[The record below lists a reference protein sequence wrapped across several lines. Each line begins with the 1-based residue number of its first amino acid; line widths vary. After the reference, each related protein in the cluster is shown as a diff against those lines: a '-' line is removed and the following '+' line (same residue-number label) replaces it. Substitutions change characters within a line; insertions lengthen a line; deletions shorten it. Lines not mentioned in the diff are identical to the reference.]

1 MNKEKYLQIFKYLFE
16 FSKLRSKPVRDILSS
31 KNYLD
36 VIWFSNIPVNEK
48 IDCVIHDN
56 FTNEGGHW
64 LKVSKPKEPEK
75 PIFPNPPK
83 TLEKWIIPE
92 SLLNKDELPELLQEI
107 EIEEQILKIEDY
119 PEIKTEFE
127 EYCETKWF
135 NDSDNYWK
143 EKEIYDEKYRIYD
156 KVNSVYKRLFSI
168 YNKSQQ
174 FGEEYE
180 LIIGVGLM
188 HFKESDDTPLICRHI
203 LSAKT
208 EIQFEFSKRDSSII
222 VSQSLENGLVIET
235 DAIIDLFDQFDSN
248 DIIEAEK
255 RAKELIK
262 EKELV
267 NPFDKDIHEVLQL
280 LSERIKP
287 GDGKYKEVVSKSKD
301 VATKETIFYTPSL
314 ILRKRDTRSYTSMY
328 EKIIEDIKDTTEPQI
343 PTLDD
348 LVAEISE
355 VDSNEAFEE
364 NEKTEL
370 NPNDTIYFPNK
381 FNDEQI
387 SIIKKARRN
396 NKVLVQGPPGTGK
409 SHTISNLI
417 CHLLANGKKVLVT
430 AQKPRALEV
439 LKDKLPDEFKNLTVN
454 LLSGDS
460 SSIKDLEASV
470 NTINDELSNTDIDN
484 LKREIEDLEQE
495 LITLKTDRAYN
506 TNELLKIK
514 EKSTRSININP
525 KYNGTLTEIG
535 ASIDSDKL
543 NFDWYKD
550 DYDKYDDV
558 ETFEKLKTYIPQY
571 KYYSNVDISIYN
583 YQLPKVQDLFEIAVL
598 KDFISAQNRVIRNDL
613 SKDNCNIIKASD
625 FSKVK
630 ELLNELH
637 AIFKKIEKIY
647 LLQKEE
653 IISDSLKNN
662 KHRWFEK
669 IEKSALILNE
679 LQKTDLRYKDRNL
692 EIELPKNKSLISLKN
707 DAKVLLEY
715 LKAGNP
721 LSGVSFKI
729 KRTFLPKDIKEK
741 LYFIE
746 GVLVNGSPCDTEKE
760 FKNVLEDIRIKQN
773 FIELNDIWQTNV
785 EQNKYEP
792 KFNHFEKLV
801 SQVQQLINNIDTS
814 FNKIQELKR
823 NSSISISDFNS
834 ETVSSYLTDVT
845 NTVDL
850 QRLDNYVQQRSDLSN
865 KLTQSQ
871 IHPIGKEISDA
882 LFELDLSK
890 FKLLIDQLV
899 GLHKDFENY
908 RLFRDLENELNTC
921 FPSIIEAISESKFS
935 ETQIPELEQA
945 ILFKHATN
953 EVTRLL
959 SKDVEFE
966 LKEKLKSYD
975 SIEESLIAKLSS
987 KKSWVYVLENLNA
1000 NRSLRQHLEA
1010 WVQAVKKIG
1019 KTGKGKRALKFRKI
1033 AQEQMEY
1040 CKTSVPCWIM
1050 PLYKVT
1056 ETIQPEIGIYDYV
1069 IVDEASQLGPDAI
1082 FLLYISKNIIIV
1094 GDDKQTSPEYTGI
1107 DSNAMT
1113 PFINRHLTGI
1123 PYKDFYGTES
1133 SFFDHASRFCE
1144 GRIVLREHFR
1154 CMPEIIEFSN
1164 KLFYASDGKGLFP
1177 LKQYSENRLE
1187 PLMHHYCQN
1196 GFTEG
1201 RNTNIRNEQE
1211 AQAISDKIHE
1221 IINDERYEGKSI
1233 GVISLQGNA
1242 QSTLIETI
1250 LIKQIGEKEFKK
1262 RKIICGNS
1270 ASFQGDER
1278 DIIFLSLVTAH
1289 NHTRS
1294 ALTKDTDER
1303 RFNVAVSRAIEQV
1316 WLFHSVLLEDL
1327 SNSNDLRF
1335 KLLDHFLNY
1344 KPSTSPI
1351 STPIE
1356 RTLGNQP
1363 APFDSWFEVDV
1374 FNDIVNRGFSVKPQY
1389 EVAKGKYRIDL
1400 VAFFPDGTKIAIECD
1415 GDKWHGADKYQ
1426 DDMLRQKVLERCGWQ
1441 FFRIRGGEYYSN
1453 KEKVLEPLWKIF
1465 EENSVELP
1473 VEKEEIPESKTEL
1486 IEDVETI
1493 DSHNSEENNITK
1505 NESDVPGE
1513 HIENHTINVT
1523 TPQQHDLF
1531 TNNSDKII
1539 RYFNLYSSGIYIM
1552 SEEEKTD
1559 AEFVLPIKIS
1569 QKQGYLLQCY
1579 ESGHV
1584 NKVYVSVLLSKKLDK
1599 EYMNGLNS
1607 KDSLKKITIIE
1618 KEEILGIFFQEN
1630 GIKKFK
1636 AHLTENISCREQLH
1650 LQGYKVSYIN
1660 YSNIEYLILPIST
1673 YNEIRRLVFQSF
1685 TANGKPLLNDY
1696 YSNEWRA
1703 LQPYLKTNK
1712 QENRT
1717 NEPKSI
1723 EVPSKNS
1730 IKQSNTD
1737 FQFMS
1742 INELIESYFE
1752 ILETQNRTIL
1762 NIIDHLPP
1770 QTSQF
1775 FPIYGFSLLNRN
1787 IKIAEKLK
1795 KQQKEKLFFA
1805 ISAFERSKEF
1815 YSHNTV
1821 QGILDDSRIA
1831 QSYVADQITW
1841 NILRQNIS
1849 LEDVK
1854 LFLQFYEKKE
1864 STAYKKMLCAYDFK
1878 KYKDELVFEKAKIVS
1893 RQKIKLND
1901 IVKLNYLHNDK
1912 ELIVQLVENHKD
1924 GIVKENGIQKIKI
1937 NSPLAISLLGKT
1949 QGDEIKIGT
1958 TETYV
1963 KILEILN

>member
-36 VIWFSNIPVNEK
+36 IIWFSNIPVNEK
-48 IDCVIHDN
+48 IDCIIHDN

-83 TLEKWIIPE
+83 TIEKWIIPE

-107 EIEEQILKIEDY
+107 EIEEQTLKLEDY
-119 PEIKTEFE
+119 PEIKSEFE

-135 NDSDNYWK
+135 QDSDNYWK
-143 EKEIYDEKYRIYD
+143 EKEIYDEKYRVYD
-156 KVNSVYKRLFSI
+156 QVNSVYKRLFSI

-174 FGEEYE
+174 FGDEYE

-255 RAKELIK
+255 RGKELIK

-267 NPFDKDIHEVLQL
+267 NPFDDDIHEVLQL

-287 GDGKYKEVVSKSKD
+287 GDGKYKEELSKSKE
-301 VATKETIFYTPSL
+301 VSTKETIFFAPSL

-328 EKIIEDIKDTTEPQI
+328 EKIIEDIKETTEPQI

-348 LVAEISE
+348 LVSE
-355 VDSNEAFEE
+355 TSEFDSNKAFEE
-364 NEKTEL
+364 TEKTEL
-370 NPNDTIYFPNK
+370 NTNDTIYFPNK
-381 FNDEQI
+381 FNDEQV
-387 SIIKKARRN
+387 SIIKKSRRN
-396 NKVLVQGPPGTGK
+396 NKILVQGPPGTGK

-495 LITLKTDRAYN
+495 LTTLKNDRAYN

-514 EKSTRSININP
+514 EKSSRSFSVNP

-535 ASIDSDKL
+535 ASLDSDKL

-550 DYDKYDDV
+550 AFDKFEDI
-558 ETFEKLKTYIPQY
+558 ETFGKLKSYIPQY
-571 KYYSNVDISIYN
+571 DFYSKVDVSVYN
-583 YQLPKVQDLFEIAVL
+583 YQLPHAQDLFDIA
-598 KDFISAQNRVIRNDL
+598 DFQEFKNIQEKIVKNNI
-613 SKDNCNIIKASD
+613 SKDNCNIIKAND
-625 FSKVK
+625 FTEVIVVLKD
-630 ELLNELH
+630 LL

-647 LLQKEE
+647 LPQKQE
-653 IISDSLKNN
+653 IINDSLKNN

-669 IEKSALILNE
+669 IEKSALVLNE

-692 EIELPKNKSLISLKN
+692 EIEFPKNKSLISLKN

-715 LKAGNP
+715 LKAGNT
-721 LSGVSFKI
+721 LSGMSFKI
-729 KRTFLPKDIKEK
+729 KKTFLPKEIKEK
-741 LYFIE
+741 LYFVE
-746 GVLVNGSPCDTEKE
+746 SVLVNGSPCDTDKE
-760 FKNVLEDIRIKQN
+760 FENVLEDIRIRQN
-773 FIELNDIWQTNV
+773 FIELNDIWQTNE
-785 EQNKYEP
+785 EQNKYEQ
-792 KFNHFEKLV
+792 KFNHFENLV
-801 SQVQQLINNIDTS
+801 SQVQQIINNIDTS
-814 FNKIQELKR
+814 LGKIKELKSI
-823 NSSISISDFNS
+823 SSITVSDFNS
-834 ETVSSYLTDVT
+834 ETVSLYLTDVE
-845 NTVDL
+845 NTVSL
-850 QRLDNYVQQRSDLSN
+850 LRLDNYEKHRSDLSN
-865 KLTQSQ
+865 KLTQPD

-882 LFELDLSK
+882 LFELDLSEYNQ
-890 FKLLIDQLV
+890 LIDQLEK
-899 GLHKDFENY
+899 LHEDSKNY
-908 RLFRDLENELNTC
+908 KFFKDLETELNNY
-921 FPSIIEAISESKFS
+921 FPAVINAISENEFS
-935 ETQIPELEQA
+935 ERQIPELEQA

-959 SKDVEFE
+959 SKDVEYE

-975 SIEESLIAKLSS
+975 STEESLIAKLSS

-1000 NRSLRQHLEA
+1000 NRNLRQHLEA

-1033 AQEQMEY
+1033 AQEEMEY

-1056 ETIQPEIGIYDYV
+1056 ETIQPEKGIYDYV
-1069 IVDEASQLGPDAI
+1069 IIDEASQLGPDAI

-1094 GDDKQTSPEYTGI
+1094 GDDKQTSPEYIGV
-1107 DSNAMT
+1107 DANAMS
-1113 PFINRHLTGI
+1113 PFINRHLGGI
-1123 PYKDFYGTES
+1123 PFKNFYGTEY

-1196 GFTEG
+1196 GFVEG
-1201 RNTNIRNEQE
+1201 QSSNIRNEQE
-1211 AQAISDKIHE
+1211 AQAISNRIYK
-1221 IINDERYEGKSI
+1221 IINDERYKGKSL
-1233 GVISLQGNA
+1233 GVICLQGNA
-1242 QSTLIETI
+1242 QSALIETI
-1250 LIKQIGEKEFKK
+1250 LIKQIGEKEFKS

-1278 DIIFLSLVTAH
+1278 DIIFLSLVTATNH
-1289 NHTRS
+1289 NRS
-1294 ALTKDTDER
+1294 ALTRPEDER
-1303 RFNVAVSRAIEQV
+1303 RFNVAVSRAIEQI
-1316 WLFHSVLLEDL
+1316 WLFHSILPEDL

-1344 KPSTSPI
+1344 KPSTPPI
-1351 STPIE
+1351 STPIK

-1374 FNDIVNRGFSVKPQY
+1374 FNDIVNKGFSIKPQY

-1453 KEKVLEPLWKIF
+1453 KEKALEPLWNIF
-1465 EENSVELP
+1465 EEHSVKLP
-1473 VEKEEIPESKTEL
+1473 VVKTEITDSKTEILEEVEIIDSSVSSENEIVEKEEESEWESKTCFWSS
-1486 IEDVETI
+1486 VEKT
-1493 DSHNSEENNITK
+1493 DYKYAPNKEAWYKKKEFSEEHFENQNLNITT
-1505 NESDVPGE
+1505 S
-1513 HIENHTINVT
+1513 
-1523 TPQQHDLF
+1523 QQQDLF
-1531 TNNSDKII
+1531 TNNPDKII
-1539 RYFNLYSSGIYIM
+1539 RYFNLYNSGIYVM

-1559 AEFVLPIKIS
+1559 ANFVLPIKTS
-1569 QKQGYLLQCY
+1569 QKQGYLMQCY

-1584 NKVYVSVLLSKKLDK
+1584 NKVYVSTLLSKKQDK
-1599 EYMNGLNS
+1599 EYMNGLNL

-1618 KEEILGIFFQEN
+1618 NEEILGIYFQEN

-1650 LQGYKVSYIN
+1650 LQGYKVAYKDFH
-1660 YSNIEYLILPIST
+1660 NIEYHILPLSI

-1685 TANGKPLLNDY
+1685 TANGKPTNNSY
-1696 YSNEWRA
+1696 YSNEWSVI
-1703 LQPYLKTNK
+1703 
-1712 QENRT
+1712 NRYSREFT
-1717 NEPKSI
+1717 ERQKPLDIFDTINEPS
-1723 EVPSKNS
+1723 ES
-1730 IKQSNTD
+1730 D
-1737 FQFMS
+1737 YL
-1742 INELIESYFE
+1742 NE
-1752 ILETQNRTIL
+1752 
-1762 NIIDHLPP
+1762 
-1770 QTSQF
+1770 
-1775 FPIYGFSLLNRN
+1775 
-1787 IKIAEKLK
+1787 IAE
-1795 KQQKEKLFFA
+1795 
-1805 ISAFERSKEF
+1805 
-1815 YSHNTV
+1815 
-1821 QGILDDSRIA
+1821 DS
-1831 QSYVADQITW
+1831 
-1841 NILRQNIS
+1841 
-1849 LEDVK
+1849 
-1854 LFLQFYEKKE
+1854 
-1864 STAYKKMLCAYDFK
+1864 
-1878 KYKDELVFEKAKIVS
+1878 
-1893 RQKIKLND
+1893 
-1901 IVKLNYLHNDK
+1901 IVKINYLHNDK
-1912 ELIVQLVENHKD
+1912 ELNVQLVENHRE
-1924 GIVKENGIQKIKI
+1924 GIDKENGIQKIQLDT
-1937 NSPLAISLLGKT
+1937 PLAISLLGKK
-1949 QGDEIKIGT
+1949 QGEEIRIGT

-1963 KILEILN
+1963 KILKILN

>member
-36 VIWFSNIPVNEK
+36 IIWFSNIPVNEK

-75 PIFPNPPK
+75 PIFPNPPM
-83 TLEKWIIPE
+83 TLEKWIISE
-92 SLLNKDELPELLQEI
+92 SLLNKDELPELQQEI
-107 EIEEQILKIEDY
+107 EIEEQTLKLEDY
-119 PEIKTEFE
+119 PEIKSEFE

-156 KVNSVYKRLFSI
+156 QVNSVYKRLFSI

-180 LIIGVGLM
+180 LIIGVGLL

-287 GDGKYKEVVSKSKD
+287 GDGEYKEELCKSKE
-301 VATKETIFYTPSL
+301 VATKETIFYAPSL

-328 EKIIEDIKDTTEPQI
+328 EKIIEDIKDIPEPQI

-348 LVAEISE
+348 LVAEVSG
-355 VDSNEAFEE
+355 VDSCKAFAET
-364 NEKTEL
+364 EKAEL
-370 NPNDTIYFPNK
+370 NPDETIYFPNK

-387 SIIKKARRN
+387 SIIKKARLN

-430 AQKPRALEV
+430 AYTKRALEV
-439 LKDKLPDEFKNLTVN
+439 LKDKLPNEFKNLTVN

-495 LITLKTDRAYN
+495 LTTLKNDRAYN

-514 EKSTRSININP
+514 EKSTRSISVNP

-535 ASIDSDKL
+535 ASLDSDKL

-550 DYDKYDDV
+550 DYEKYDDV
-558 ETFEKLKTYIPQY
+558 ETLEKLKSYIPEY
-571 KYYSNVDISIYN
+571 KYYSKADISVYN
-583 YQLPKVQDLFEIAVL
+583 YQLPEVQDLFDIV
-598 KDFISAQNRVIRNDL
+598 DFQEFNNIQNRVVKNNL

-625 FSKVK
+625 FTKVK
-630 ELLNELH
+630 EILNELL

-647 LLQKEE
+647 LPQKQE
-653 IISDSLKNN
+653 IIIDSLKNN

-669 IEKSALILNE
+669 IEKSVLVLKE

-692 EIELPKNKSLISLKN
+692 EIEFPKNKSLISLKN

-715 LKAGNP
+715 LKAGNA

-729 KRTFLPKDIKEK
+729 KRTFLPKEIKEK

-746 GVLVNGSPCDTEKE
+746 SVLVNGSPCDTEKE
-760 FKNVLEDIRIKQN
+760 FENVLEDIRIKQN
-773 FIELNDIWQTNV
+773 FIELNDIWQINE
-785 EQNKYEP
+785 EQNNYEK

-801 SQVQQLINNIDTS
+801 SQVQQIINDIDTS
-814 FNKIQELKR
+814 FSKIQELK
-823 NSSISISDFNS
+823 SISNITVLDFDS
-834 ETVSSYLTDVT
+834 ETVSSYLTDVE
-845 NTVDL
+845 NTVL
-850 QRLDNYVQQRSDLSN
+850 LLRLDNYLQHRSELSN
-865 KLTQSQ
+865 KLTHPN

-882 LFELDLSK
+882 LFEHDLSK
-890 FKLLIDQLV
+890 YRQLIDQLV
-899 GLHKDFENY
+899 NLHEEFKNY
-908 RLFRDLENELNTC
+908 RLFKDLENELNNR
-921 FPSIIEAISESKFS
+921 FPSLIEAISESKFS
-935 ETQIPELEQA
+935 ETQIPELKQA

-959 SKDVEFE
+959 SKDVECE

-1019 KTGKGKRALKFRKI
+1019 KTGKGKRALKFRKV
-1033 AQEQMEY
+1033 AQEEMEY

-1056 ETIQPEIGIYDYV
+1056 ETIQPEKGIYDYV
-1069 IVDEASQLGPDAI
+1069 IIDEASQLGPDAI

-1094 GDDKQTSPEYTGI
+1094 GDDKQTSPEYIGV
-1107 DSNAMT
+1107 DANAMS
-1113 PFINRHLTGI
+1113 PFINRHLEGI
-1123 PYKDFYGTES
+1123 PFKNFYGTEY

-1187 PLMHHYCQN
+1187 PLMHLYCQN
-1196 GFTEG
+1196 GFVEG
-1201 RNTNIRNEQE
+1201 QSSNIRNEQE
-1211 AQAISDKIHE
+1211 AKAISDKIYE
-1221 IINDERYEGKSI
+1221 IVNDERYNGKSI
-1233 GVISLQGNA
+1233 GVICLQGNA
-1242 QSTLIETI
+1242 QSALIETL
-1250 LIKQIGEKEFKK
+1250 LIKQIGEKEFKG

-1278 DIIFLSLVTAH
+1278 DIIFLSLVTATNH
-1289 NHTRS
+1289 NRS
-1294 ALTKDTDER
+1294 ALTRPEDER
-1303 RFNVAVSRAIEQV
+1303 RFNVAVSRAIEQI
-1316 WLFHSVLLEDL
+1316 WLFHSILPEDL

-1344 KPSTSPI
+1344 KPSTPPI

-1374 FNDIVNRGFSVKPQY
+1374 FNDIVNKGFRVKPQY

-1453 KEKVLEPLWKIF
+1453 KEKALEPLWKIF
-1465 EENSVELP
+1465 EEHSFELSL
-1473 VEKEEIPESKTEL
+1473 VKTAMPESKIEILEEVEIVASSVSSENEIVEKDEEL
-1486 IEDVETI
+1486 EWESKTCFWSSVEKPGYRYASNK
-1493 DSHNSEENNITK
+1493 DAWYKKKEFSEEHLETQ
-1505 NESDVPGE
+1505 D
-1513 HIENHTINVT
+1513 INVST
-1523 TPQQHDLF
+1523 LQQQDLF
-1531 TNNSDKII
+1531 TNNPDKII

-1559 AEFVLPIKIS
+1559 AKFVLPIKTS

-1584 NKVYVSVLLSKKLDK
+1584 NKVYISTLLSKKQDK
-1599 EYMNGLNS
+1599 EYMNGLNP
-1607 KDSLKKITIIE
+1607 KDSLRKITIIE
-1618 KEEILGIFFQEN
+1618 KEEILGIYFQEN
-1630 GIKKFK
+1630 GVEKFK

-1650 LQGYKVSYIN
+1650 LQGYKVAYKD
-1660 YSNIEYLILPIST
+1660 YHNIEYHILPFGI

-1685 TANGKPLLNDY
+1685 TANGKPTNNSY
-1696 YSNEWRA
+1696 YSNEWSVINR
-1703 LQPYLKTNK
+1703 YSRKINEGNK
-1712 QENRT
+1712 PLNIFDTISESPESDYI
-1717 NEPKSI
+1717 NEIK
-1723 EVPSKNS
+1723 VNS
-1730 IKQSNTD
+1730 IVK
-1737 FQFMS
+1737 
-1742 INELIESYFE
+1742 IN
-1752 ILETQNRTIL
+1752 
-1762 NIIDHLPP
+1762 
-1770 QTSQF
+1770 
-1775 FPIYGFSLLNRN
+1775 
-1787 IKIAEKLK
+1787 
-1795 KQQKEKLFFA
+1795 
-1805 ISAFERSKEF
+1805 
-1815 YSHNTV
+1815 YSH
-1821 QGILDDSRIA
+1821 D
-1831 QSYVADQITW
+1831 
-1841 NILRQNIS
+1841 
-1849 LEDVK
+1849 
-1854 LFLQFYEKKE
+1854 
-1864 STAYKKMLCAYDFK
+1864 
-1878 KYKDELVFEKAKIVS
+1878 
-1893 RQKIKLND
+1893 
-1901 IVKLNYLHNDK
+1901 DK
-1912 ELIVQLVENHKD
+1912 ELNVQLVENHRE
-1924 GIVKENGIQKIKI
+1924 GIDKENGIQKIKLDT
-1937 NSPLAISLLGKT
+1937 PLAISLLGKK
-1949 QGDEIKIGT
+1949 QGEEIRIDKT
-1958 TETYV
+1958 DTYV
-1963 KILEILN
+1963 KILKILN

>member
-48 IDCVIHDN
+48 IDCVTHES

-64 LKVSKPKEPEK
+64 LKVCKPKEPEK

-83 TLEKWIIPE
+83 SLKKWIIPE

-107 EIEEQILKIEDY
+107 EIEEKTLRLEDY
-119 PEIKTEFE
+119 PEIKSEFE
-127 EYCETKWF
+127 EYCENKWF

-156 KVNSVYKRLFSI
+156 QVNSVYKRLFSI

-267 NPFDKDIHEVLQL
+267 NPFDNDIHEVLQL

-287 GDGKYKEVVSKSKD
+287 GDGKYKEEISKSKE
-301 VATKETIFYTPSL
+301 VATKETIFYAPSL

-328 EKIIEDIKDTTEPQI
+328 EKIIEDIKEISEPQI

-348 LVAEISE
+348 LVAEIGE
-355 VDSNEAFEE
+355 TDSNKNFAKT
-364 NEKTEL
+364 EKTEL

-387 SIIKKARRN
+387 SIIKKARLN

-430 AQKPRALEV
+430 AYTKRALEV
-439 LKDKLPDEFKNLTVN
+439 LKDKLPNEFKNLTVN

-484 LKREIEDLEQE
+484 LKKEIEELEQE
-495 LITLKTDRAYN
+495 LTTLKTDRAFN

-514 EKSTRSININP
+514 EKSTRSISINP

-535 ASIDSDKL
+535 ASLDSDKVS
-543 NFDWYKD
+543 FDWYKD
-550 DYDKYDDV
+550 DYDKYGDV
-558 ETFEKLKTYIPQY
+558 ETLEKLKSYIPQY

-583 YQLPKVQDLFEIAVL
+583 YQLPKVQDLFEISVFKEFISTQNKVL
-598 KDFISAQNRVIRNDL
+598 KNNL

-630 ELLNELH
+630 EILNELH
-637 AIFKKIEKIY
+637 LIFKKIEKIY
-647 LLQKEE
+647 LQQKEE
-653 IISDSLKNN
+653 IVSDSLKNN

-669 IEKSALILNE
+669 IEKSALVLNE
-679 LQKTDLRYKDRNL
+679 LQKIDLRYKDRNL
-692 EIELPKNKSLISLKN
+692 EIEFPKNKSLISLKN

-715 LKAGNP
+715 LKAGNA
-721 LSGVSFKI
+721 LSGVGFKI
-729 KRTFLPKDIKEK
+729 KKTFLPKDVKEK

-746 GVLVNGSPCDTEKE
+746 GVLVNGSPCDTEQE
-760 FKNVLEDIRIKQN
+760 FENVLEDIRIKQN
-773 FIELNDIWQTNV
+773 FIELNDIWQTNE
-785 EQNKYEP
+785 EQKNYEHR
-792 KFNHFEKLV
+792 FNHFEKLV
-801 SQVQQLINNIDTS
+801 SQVQQIISDIDTS
-814 FNKIQELKR
+814 FNKIQELK
-823 NSSISISDFNS
+823 SISNISVSDFNS
-834 ETVSSYLTDVT
+834 KTVSSYLTDVE
-845 NTVDL
+845 NTESLL
-850 QRLDNYVQQRSDLSN
+850 QLDNYVQNRRDLSN
-865 KLTQSQ
+865 KLAQPN
-871 IHPIGKEISDA
+871 IHPIGKEISET

-890 FKLLIDQLV
+890 YKQLIDQLV
-899 GLHKDFENY
+899 NFHEEFKDY
-908 RLFRDLENELNTC
+908 RLFKDLENELNNS
-921 FPSIIEAISESKFS
+921 FPCLLEAISESKFS

-959 SKDVEFE
+959 SKDVECE
-966 LKEKLKSYD
+966 HKEKLKSYD

-1033 AQEQMEY
+1033 AQEEMEY

-1056 ETIQPEIGIYDYV
+1056 ETIQPERGIYDYV
-1069 IVDEASQLGPDAI
+1069 IIDEASQLGPDAI

-1094 GDDKQTSPEYTGI
+1094 GDDKQTSPEYIGV
-1107 DSNAMT
+1107 DANAMS
-1113 PFINRHLTGI
+1113 PFINRHLGGI
-1123 PYKDFYGTES
+1123 PFKNFYGTEY

-1187 PLMHHYCQN
+1187 PLMHYYCQN
-1196 GFTEG
+1196 GFVEG
-1201 RNTNIRNEQE
+1201 QSSNIRNEQE
-1211 AQAISDKIHE
+1211 AQAVSDKIYE
-1221 IINDERYEGKSI
+1221 IVNNERYDGKSI
-1233 GVISLQGNA
+1233 GVICLQGNA
-1242 QSTLIETI
+1242 QSALIESL
-1250 LIKQIGEKEFKK
+1250 LIKQIGEKEFKS

-1278 DIIFLSLVTAH
+1278 DIIFLSLVTASNH
-1289 NHTRS
+1289 NRS
-1294 ALTKDTDER
+1294 ALTRPEDER
-1303 RFNVAVSRAIEQV
+1303 RFNVAVSRAIEQI
-1316 WLFHSVLLEDL
+1316 WLFHSILPEDL

-1344 KPSTSPI
+1344 KPSTPPI

-1374 FNDIVNRGFSVKPQY
+1374 FNDIVNKGFSVKPQY

-1453 KEKVLEPLWKIF
+1453 KEKALEPLWKIF
-1465 EENSVELP
+1465 EEHSVELP
-1473 VEKEEIPESKTEL
+1473 SIKTEIPESK
-1486 IEDVETI
+1486 IEIIEEVENVDLSLSSANEI
-1493 DSHNSEENNITK
+1493 V
-1505 NESDVPGE
+1505 ESDE
-1513 HIENHTINVT
+1513 ELSKKKEISEDYYESQDFNNS
-1523 TPQQHDLF
+1523 TPQQQDLF
-1531 TNNSDKII
+1531 TNNPDKIV
-1539 RYFNLYSSGIYIM
+1539 RYFNLYSSGTYIM

-1559 AEFVLPIKIS
+1559 AMYVLPIKS
-1569 QKQGYLLQCY
+1569 SHKQGYLLQCY

-1584 NKVYVSVLLSKKLDK
+1584 NKVYVSTLLSKRQDK
-1599 EYMNGLNS
+1599 EYMNGVNL
-1607 KDSLKKITIIE
+1607 KDTLTKITIIE
-1618 KEEILGIFFQEN
+1618 KEEILGIYFQEN
-1630 GIKKFK
+1630 GVKKFK

-1650 LQGYKVSYIN
+1650 LQGYKVAYKN
-1660 YSNIEYLILPIST
+1660 FHNIEYHILPFSI
-1673 YNEIRRLVFQSF
+1673 YNEIRRLIFQSF
-1685 TANGKPLLNDY
+1685 TANGKPTNNTY
-1696 YSNEWRA
+1696 YSNEWSVINR
-1703 LQPYLKTNK
+1703 YLK
-1712 QENRT
+1712 
-1717 NEPKSI
+1717 
-1723 EVPSKNS
+1723 
-1730 IKQSNTD
+1730 
-1737 FQFMS
+1737 
-1742 INELIESYFE
+1742 ESYERNKPLDIFD
-1752 ILETQNRTIL
+1752 TI
-1762 NIIDHLPP
+1762 ND
-1770 QTSQF
+1770 
-1775 FPIYGFSLLNRN
+1775 
-1787 IKIAEKLK
+1787 
-1795 KQQKEKLFFA
+1795 
-1805 ISAFERSKEF
+1805 
-1815 YSHNTV
+1815 
-1821 QGILDDSRIA
+1821 
-1831 QSYVADQITW
+1831 
-1841 NILRQNIS
+1841 S
-1849 LEDVK
+1849 LESEYVN
-1854 LFLQFYEKKE
+1854 EI
-1864 STAYKKMLCAYDFK
+1864 
-1878 KYKDELVFEKAKIVS
+1878 KADS
-1893 RQKIKLND
+1893 
-1901 IVKLNYLHNDK
+1901 IVKLNYLHNNK
-1912 ELIVQLVENHKD
+1912 ELNVQLVENHRE
-1924 GIVKENGIQKIKI
+1924 GIDKENGIQKIQLDT
-1937 NSPLAISLLGKT
+1937 PLAISLLGKK
-1949 QGDEIKIGT
+1949 QGEEIRVGT

-1963 KILEILN
+1963 KILKILN